1 MFTHLHLHT
10 EYSLLDG
17 LSRIPQLMDRVRELG
32 QEAVALTDHG
42 ALYGAIDFYLEA
54 KARGVKPIIGV
65 EAYVAAG
72 SRRDRDPR
80 EKSPYHLTLLAKNER
95 GYKNLIALVT
105 KANLEGYYYKPRM
118 DRELLEQHSEGIIAL
133 SGCPSSEL
141 HRCLLDGRWDDA
153 VALAR
158 WSREVFDGYYVEIQ
172 EHPAMEDQRRVNPL
186 LVRLARELDL
196 PLVATNDS
204 HYTFRE
210 DHEVHDILLC
220 IGTNASVHEANRMRM
235 SDDSYYVKSEE
246 EMRALFPDLP
256 EAIDN
261 TWRIAEQCDLT
272 IDFDRL
278 NLPETD
284 CPPGMTPEEYL
295 EKLTYE
301 GMARR
306 YPDASDEVR
315 ERIAWELK
323 VIRETGFVNYIHV
336 VREVADFARSQ
347 GIPMGVRGSAAA
359 SAVLYCLGVTQID
372 PIATRL
378 VFERFLHDQR
388 GEPPDVDFDFADDR
402 RDEVIR
408 WAANRYGRDR
418 VAQIITFGTLGAKAA
433 IRDVGRALGMTYS
446 ETDRVARLIPNA
458 LNMTIDRALETT
470 PELAAAYEADPQV
483 RHLVDTARKLEGVAR
498 HASTHA
504 AGVVIS
510 RDPLIE
516 HVPLQRPPRGD
527 DSAIPT
533 TQYAMTQVARI
544 GLLKMDFLGLANL
557 TILGRALEIIKRTR
571 GIEID
576 LQALPDGDP
585 ETFEMLSRGETF
597 AVFQLESSGMRRA
610 IVDLRPTRIADLTA
624 LVALYRPGPM
634 QHIPT
639 FCRAKHGE
647 EAIQH
652 PHPDLADILEETY
665 GVITYQDQVM
675 LIAQKFAGYSLG
687 DADGML
693 KAMRKKIPEL
703 MARERPRFIE
713 GAKAKGYS
721 EEVAA
726 QVFDLI
732 EPFAGYAFN
741 KAHAASYSLIAYQ
754 TAYLKAHYPAEYMTA
769 VLALAGSHPAGAH
782 ERIAQA
788 VAECVKLG
796 IEVRPP
802 DVNASD
808 VNFTLEPQPD
818 GTYAIRFGLGVVKNV
833 GDAAA
838 ESIVEARTKG
848 GPFRSLDDFCARV
861 NLRALNRRALESLI
875 KAGALDA
882 LGERGALLASL
893 ERAVAAAQRE
903 QRRIE
908 SGQVSMFDALGGEPP
923 APPELLKSGPAVSRE
938 EQLQWEKELLGV
950 YMSEHPF
957 AAPAAALSKHT
968 TAQCA
973 ELTPELAGRDAII
986 AGMVTSTRTLYTREG
1001 RPFVAAVI
1009 EDLSGSAEVTV
1020 WPDQYE
1026 LTRDLW
1032 APGSILLMLVRVRE
1046 RGERL
1051 QVAVQQVE
1059 PYTGEGWTPRPW
1071 VSLAGTTGRQGENG
1085 AASPPTANGAEPASG
1100 GPKAR
1105 NGSAPRVVRRLRFFL
1120 HECEDADADRERVDR
1135 LVELLAEYPGDD
1147 EIRLFVHALDGDRV
1161 ELALPPARACEELR
1175 SRGAD
1180 ILAPAGGA
1188 DDIETIALPQ
1198 TSS

>member
-42 ALYGAIDFYLEA
+42 ALYGAVDFYLEA

-65 EAYVAAG
+65 EAYIAQG
-72 SRRDRDPR
+72 SRLARDPR
-80 EKSPYHLTLLAKNER
+80 EKSPYHLTLLARDER
-95 GYKNLIALVT
+95 GYKNLLALVT
-105 KANLEGYYYKPRM
+105 AANLEGYYYKPRM
-118 DRELLEQHSEGIIAL
+118 DRELLERHGQGLIAL

-141 HRCLLDGRWDDA
+141 HRYLLEGRWDDA

-158 WSREVFDGYYVEIQ
+158 WCRDAFDGYYIELQ
-172 EHPAMEDQRRVNPL
+172 EHPKMEDQRRANPL
-186 LVRLARELDL
+186 LVRLAKELDL

-220 IGTNASVHEANRMRM
+220 IGTNASVHEESRMRM

-246 EMRALFPDLP
+246 EMRTLFRELP
-256 EAIDN
+256 EAIEN
-261 TWRIAEQCDLT
+261 TWRVAEQCDLSL
-272 IDFDRL
+272 DFDRL

-284 CPPGMTPEEYL
+284 CPPGLTPEAYL

-301 GMARR
+301 GMTRR

-315 ERIAWELK
+315 ERIAWELR

-372 PIATRL
+372 PIAARL
-378 VFERFLHDQR
+378 VFERFLHHQR

-446 ETDRVARLIPNA
+446 ETDRVARLVPNV
-458 LNMTIDRALETT
+458 LNMTIDRALETS
-470 PELAAAYEADPQV
+470 PDLASAYEADPQV
-483 RHLVDTARKLEGVAR
+483 RALVDTARKLEGVAR

-504 AGVVIS
+504 AGVVIA
-510 RDPLIE
+510 RDPLVE

-533 TQYAMTQVARI
+533 TQYAMAQVARI

-557 TILGRALEIIKRTR
+557 TILGKALTIINETQ
-571 GIEID
+571 GVAID

-585 ETFEMLSRGETF
+585 LTFQMLSRGETF
-597 AVFQLESSGMRRA
+597 GVFQLESGGMRRA
-610 IVDLRPTRIADLTA
+610 IVDLQPTRVADLTA

-652 PHPDLADILEETY
+652 PHPDLADILDETY

-675 LIAQKFAGYSLG
+675 LIAQRFAGYTLG

-713 GAKAKGYS
+713 GAKARGYS

-741 KAHAASYSLIAYQ
+741 KAHAASYSAIAYQ

-796 IEVRPP
+796 IDVRPP

-808 VNFTLEPQPD
+808 VSFTLECAE
-818 GTYAIRFGLGVVKNV
+818 GGRRAIRFGLAVVKHV
-833 GDAAA
+833 GEAAA
-838 ESIVEARTKG
+838 ESIVEARAAG
-848 GPFRSLDDFCARV
+848 GVFRSLEDFCARV
-861 NLRALNRRALESLI
+861 DLRSLNRRALESLI
-875 KAGALDA
+875 KAGALDG
-882 LGERGALLASL
+882 LGDRGTLLTNL

-908 SGQVSMFDALGGEPP
+908 SGQVSMFDALGGGEPP
-923 APPELLKSGPAVSRE
+923 PGLLKAGPSIPRE

-950 YMSEHPF
+950 YVSEHPF
-957 AAPAAALSKHT
+957 AAAAAALSKHT
-968 TAQCA
+968 SAQCA
-973 ELTPELAGRDAII
+973 ELTAELVGRDAVV
-986 AGMVTSTRTLYTREG
+986 AGMVTSTRPLYTKEG
-1001 RPFVAAVI
+1001 RPFAAALI
-1009 EDLSGSAEVTV
+1009 EDLSGTAEVTV

-1032 APGSILLMLVRVRE
+1032 TPGAILLMLVRVRE
-1046 RGERL
+1046 RGDRIQL
-1051 QVAVQQVE
+1051 AVQQAE
-1059 PYTGEGWTPRPW
+1059 PYTGEGWAPPAW
-1071 VSLAGTTGRQGENG
+1071 LSSAGEGPQSNGHAGKANGNG
-1085 AASPPTANGAEPASG
+1085 APAAPP
-1100 GPKAR
+1100 
-1105 NGSAPRVVRRLRFFL
+1105 PRVLRRLRFFL
-1120 HECEDADADRERVDR
+1120 HEGPDEEADRERLDR
-1135 LVELLAEYPGDD
+1135 LVELLGEYPGDD
-1147 EIRLFVHALDGDRV
+1147 EIRLFVHALDGDHV
-1161 ELALPPARACEELR
+1161 ELALPCARASEELQR
-1175 SRGAD
+1175 RGAD
-1180 ILAPAGGA
+1180 ILSPAGGA
-1188 DDIETIALPQ
+1188 EAIETIALPAGVE
-1198 TSS
+1198 